1 MREARATDPTN
12 LALLAER
19 VLRRNDMGGWTRA
32 APDLYP
38 HQWSWDTGFIA
49 VGLAHLDT
57 TRAARELESLFE
69 HQWSN
74 GKVPHIVFN
83 PEAPPDSYFPGAE
96 HWSSSGA
103 FPDAPP
109 APPYTSALCQPPTH
123 ALGALRIW
131 ELARERREA
140 DAACGFLR
148 EIYPKLLAWHR
159 YLATARDPE
168 GSGLVTI
175 YHPWESGTDN
185 SPRWDGAL
193 QAVEVGEMPPYTR
206 YDLQH
211 VADPSHRPSD
221 EEYDRYLWLLE
232 LLKRERYDEA
242 EIYDS
247 HPFLVKD
254 VLFSAILVAANEALV
269 EIARVVGA
277 PEEEATLV
285 EEWVSR
291 GRAGLEEQWDPELGL
306 CLDRDLRRDAPL
318 RARTV
323 AGFAPLVAGMQTPG
337 RLDALLRTLY
347 STAFLGNP
355 RLRRPL
361 PPSASPAE
369 TNFQPRNYW
378 RGPVWPVVNWLLW
391 RSLVRAGESGR
402 AEELRRTALQQHS
415 GGSFAEY
422 FEPFTGEPLG
432 SDDQSWT
439 AAVALD
445 WLACDGYL

>member
-1 MREARATDPTN
+1 
-12 LALLAER
+12 
-19 VLRRNDMGGWTRA
+19 
-32 APDLYP
+32 
-38 HQWSWDTGFIA
+38 
-49 VGLAHLDT
+49 
-57 TRAARELESLFE
+57 
-69 HQWSN
+69 
-74 GKVPHIVFN
+74 
-83 PEAPPDSYFPGAE
+83 
-96 HWSSSGA
+96 
-103 FPDAPP
+103 
-109 APPYTSALCQPPTH
+109 
-123 ALGALRIW
+123 
-131 ELARERREA
+131 
-140 DAACGFLR
+140 
-148 EIYPKLLAWHR
+148 
-159 YLATARDPE
+159 
-168 GSGLVTI
+168 
-175 YHPWESGTDN
+175 
-185 SPRWDGAL
+185 
-193 QAVEVGEMPPYTR
+193 
-206 YDLQH
+206 
-211 VADPSHRPSD
+211 
-221 EEYDRYLWLLE
+221 
-232 LLKRERYDEA
+232 
-242 EIYDS
+242 
-247 HPFLVKD
+247 
-254 VLFSAILVAANEALV
+254 NEALV